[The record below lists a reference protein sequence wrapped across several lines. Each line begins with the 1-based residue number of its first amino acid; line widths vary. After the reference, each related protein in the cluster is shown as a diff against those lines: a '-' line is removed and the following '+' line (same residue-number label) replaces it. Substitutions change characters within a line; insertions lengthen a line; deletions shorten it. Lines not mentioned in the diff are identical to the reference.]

1 VTLVSDSVAS
11 SNLQHEALELRLAT
25 ELRAVRAQRAALEL
39 EVLNSRDFAI
49 GQAAY
54 IGQLRYQL
62 VQQAAMYERR
72 LDDAIVHDTN
82 HREHIARLED
92 SLRDVTRR
100 AAHTDALQH
109 QLAALRASTTW
120 RLGRAL
126 MLPVRM
132 AKRLLRRG

>member
-1 VTLVSDSVAS
+1 VTLVSDGVTS
-11 SNLQHEALELRLAT
+11 SNLQRDALELRLET

-49 GQAAY
+49 GQAAE
-54 IGQLRYQL
+54 IGTLRFEL
-62 VQQAAMYERR
+62 EKQAKTA
-72 LDDAIVHDTN
+72 AVHDTN

-92 SLRDVTRR
+92 ALRDVTRR
-100 AAHTDALQH
+100 AAHADALRH
-109 QLAALRASTTW
+109 ELSALRASATW

-126 MLPVRM
+126 MLPIRL

>member
-1 VTLVSDSVAS
+1 VTLVSDSVAR
-11 SNLQHEALELRLAT
+11 SNLQHEALELRLAA

-49 GQAAY
+49 GQAAE
-54 IGQLRYQL
+54 IGTLRFEL
-62 VQQAAMYERR
+62 EKQASTA
-72 LDDAIVHDTN
+72 AVHDTN

-92 SLRDVTRR
+92 ALRDVTRR
-100 AAHTDALQH
+100 AAQADALQD
-109 QLAALRASTTW
+109 QLATLRASTTW

-126 MLPVRM
+126 MLPIRV